1 MTTTFFC
8 IETGNS
14 LYGGTVRHFFNSPAA
29 VMSFLKA
36 TREGWS
42 LRAAEWDD
50 GELVPTRPITN
61 CQFIDEDGGIDAV
74 LERLEAAART
84 LTSGNGYGRYSSTS
98 TFGAARGWRRLS
110 SLSVFFSRGI
120 LSGRIGN
127 SLNR

>member
-1 MTTTFFC
+1 MEPSPALAPDSGAGNGIGNNPNFNRRKIMAQTFFC

-36 TREGWS
+36 TREGWT
-42 LRAAEWDD
+42 LRVAEWDD

-74 LERLEAAART
+74 LERLEAAA
-84 LTSGNGYGRYSSTS
+84 
-98 TFGAARGWRRLS
+98 
-110 SLSVFFSRGI
+110 
-120 LSGRIGN
+120 
-127 SLNR
+127 

>member
-36 TREGWS
+36 TR
-42 LRAAEWDD
+42 RAGASGGGMGRW
-50 GELVPTRPITN
+50 ELVPTRPITN

-74 LERLEAAART
+74 LERLEAAA
-84 LTSGNGYGRYSSTS
+84 
-98 TFGAARGWRRLS
+98 
-110 SLSVFFSRGI
+110 
-120 LSGRIGN
+120 
-127 SLNR
+127 

>member
-1 MTTTFFC
+1 MTTTFSASKPG
-8 IETGNS
+8 IRSTAERS
-14 LYGGTVRHFFNSPAA
+14 DIFFNSPAA

-74 LERLEAAART
+74 LERLEVAA
-84 LTSGNGYGRYSSTS
+84 
-98 TFGAARGWRRLS
+98 
-110 SLSVFFSRGI
+110 
-120 LSGRIGN
+120 
-127 SLNR
+127 

>member
-42 LRAAEWDD
+42 LS
-50 GELVPTRPITN
+50 PFCI
-61 CQFIDEDGGIDAV
+61 
-74 LERLEAAART
+74 
-84 LTSGNGYGRYSSTS
+84 
-98 TFGAARGWRRLS
+98 
-110 SLSVFFSRGI
+110 
-120 LSGRIGN
+120 
-127 SLNR
+127 

>member
-29 VMSFLKA
+29 VMSF
-36 TREGWS
+36 

-74 LERLEAAART
+74 LERLEAAA
-84 LTSGNGYGRYSSTS
+84 
-98 TFGAARGWRRLS
+98 
-110 SLSVFFSRGI
+110 
-120 LSGRIGN
+120 
-127 SLNR
+127 

>member
-42 LRAAEWDD
+42 LRAAEWMM
-50 GELVPTRPITN
+50 GNSSPRGPSPT
-61 CQFIDEDGGIDAV
+61 A
-74 LERLEAAART
+74 
-84 LTSGNGYGRYSSTS
+84 SSSTRTAES
-98 TFGAARGWRRLS
+98 MPFSNGWR
-110 SLSVFFSRGI
+110 
-120 LSGRIGN
+120 
-127 SLNR
+127 

>member
-1 MTTTFFC
+1 MTTAFFC

-29 VMSFLKA
+29 VMSFLNA

-74 LERLEAAART
+74 LERLEVAA
-84 LTSGNGYGRYSSTS
+84 
-98 TFGAARGWRRLS
+98 
-110 SLSVFFSRGI
+110 
-120 LSGRIGN
+120 
-127 SLNR
+127 

>member
-61 CQFIDEDGGIDAV
+61 CQFIDEDGGIDVV
-74 LERLEAAART
+74 LERLEVAA
-84 LTSGNGYGRYSSTS
+84 
-98 TFGAARGWRRLS
+98 
-110 SLSVFFSRGI
+110 
-120 LSGRIGN
+120 
-127 SLNR
+127 

>member
-61 CQFIDEDGGIDAV
+61 CPVHRRGRRNRCRSRTAGGSCMKIIPWKRSW
-74 LERLEAAART
+74 LAALLVALGFLLMSHFNAQDRELFNNMAP
-84 LTSGNGYGRYSSTS
+84 LTVEEGR
-98 TFGAARGWRRLS
+98 
-110 SLSVFFSRGI
+110 
-120 LSGRIGN
+120 
-127 SLNR
+127 

>member
-74 LERLEAAART
+74 LERLEVAACR
-84 LTSGNGYGRYSSTS
+84 S
-98 TFGAARGWRRLS
+98 
-110 SLSVFFSRGI
+110 SRGNAHGW
-120 LSGRIGN
+120 LRS
-127 SLNR
+127 SSPSASCS